1 MSEGENLKWRKLD
14 NSAKIFPLSAGKK
27 YSTVFRI
34 SAVLKEKINPKIL
47 EKAVN
52 IALEKYDSFK
62 VKMKYGFFWY
72 YLEENSKDPI
82 IEEEKNY
89 PCKYIDPSKNNDY
102 LFKVTYFDTKIN
114 IDIFHVLTDGGS
126 GVVFFR
132 EIIYTYLELLHP
144 TVFNVNERLTR
155 KIDYN
160 TEDSYL
166 KNYMKNSKGKASSK
180 KAYILKGKKIKLGAI
195 SAIHEIIDINDLK
208 KECEKYKAT
217 VTQYLTAVLIY
228 SIYEANYK
236 KSKSKKPI
244 KVCIPVNLKK
254 YFPSKTM
261 SNFFSYIT
269 LEANMKKLIESSKS
283 NNLENKEEKIGNE
296 QEDYKSITVKNYLF
310 DAIVEF
316 VKNDF
321 KSKLTEEEIIKTM
334 SANVKLGNNFFIKV
348 IPLELKKILVRL
360 SYLEIR
366 KYTTITFSNIGRIG
380 IIGKYKDYIEEFL
393 MLIAPEPVEKI
404 KCSGCTFENKMSF
417 TFTSILNDNN
427 IEKTFYN
434 FLKFRGIKVKI
445 ESNGV
450 LDDIS

>member
-114 IDIFHVLTDGGS
+114 IDIFHALTDGGS
-126 GVVFFR
+126 GIVFFR

-144 TVFNVNERLTR
+144 TVFNANERLTR

-166 KNYMKNSKGKASSK
+166 KNYMKNSKGKSSSK
-180 KAYILKGKKIKLGAI
+180 KAYILKGKKIRLGAI
-195 SAIHEIIDINDLK
+195 SAIHEIINITDLK
-208 KECEKYKAT
+208 KECEKYGAT

-228 SIYEANYK
+228 SIYEANLK

-269 LEANMKKLIESSKS
+269 LEANMNKLIEKS
-283 NNLENKEEKIGNE
+283 ENNNKEDKRKNE
-296 QEDYKSITVKNYLF
+296 EADYKSITVENYLF
-310 DAIVEF
+310 DTIVEF

-334 SANVKLGNNFFIKV
+334 SANVKLGNNLFIKV
-348 IPLELKKILVRL
+348 IPLELKKIIVRL

-434 FLKFRGIKVKI
+434 FIKSRGIKVKI

-450 LDDIS
+450 LNDIS